1 LQYQCGFDDVDI
13 DQLHGVLRLFLFV
26 GSAET
31 EHGFKKEL
39 CVFQGVGVV
48 DLADDLVEN
57 GYKIVIHMAAPFRIG
72 GFGSQHLDK
81 WRGIL
86 VGFFTRGRLKYLIVP
101 HRQLIVE
108 FAQLGGFVFILIL
121 ADMFGSISGS
131 VAENINFQLVQFDL
145 IQFHYFAL
153 SR

>member
-1 LQYQCGFDDVDI
+1 MNF
-13 DQLHGVLRLFLFV
+13 
-26 GSAET
+26 
-31 EHGFKKEL
+31 
-39 CVFQGVGVV
+39 
-48 DLADDLVEN
+48 
-57 GYKIVIHMAAPFRIG
+57 
-72 GFGSQHLDK
+72 
-81 WRGIL
+81 GIL
-86 VGFFTRGRLKYLIVP
+86 IETNEPEKAWNGVRFANASLKAGHAVRIFLMSAGVEIEHITHEKFNVQI
-101 HRQLIVE
+101 QLQE